1 CSTELIKGK
10 SPSREMDGKTL
21 LEFDV
26 DPQLVKRFNLW
37 RQTLLNTTLQ
47 GNEANGENKGGYRA
61 YQLSQTLESAL
72 IEQIG
77 WITAWRIGRYAH
89 GSMLSQ

>member
-1 CSTELIKGK
+1 
-10 SPSREMDGKTL
+10 
-21 LEFDV
+21 
-26 DPQLVKRFNLW
+26 
-37 RQTLLNTTLQ
+37 

-89 GSMLSQ
+89 GSMLSQDKTFARSFFNQAPQLKPEELQKEEDDHKAAVKELSARRAEA